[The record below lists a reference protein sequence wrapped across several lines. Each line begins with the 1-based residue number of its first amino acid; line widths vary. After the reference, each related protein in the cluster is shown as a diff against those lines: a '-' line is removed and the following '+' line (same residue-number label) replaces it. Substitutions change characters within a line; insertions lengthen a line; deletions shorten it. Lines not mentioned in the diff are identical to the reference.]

1 VSIRITTITATPR
14 LRRDWAS
21 MSLGGGDRMG
31 SPAFQTQWPAQ
42 RPHVEAMPM
51 LGAISPNHP
60 VNPIFIRDR
69 VVGAAVKGSPP
80 RGAPR

>member
-1 VSIRITTITATPR
+1 VSICITTITATPR
-14 LRRDWAS
+14 DWAS
-21 MSLGGGDRMG
+21 MSLGAGDRMG